1 MKKKNWNTFHYF
13 IILLCILFANHSFT
27 VQNSAFS
34 MIAFSF
40 FLLISWNVCFSYW
53 SHGSNRLYMYFSLY
67 DLRLCIWERPHLI
80 KPHLF
85 SLFIFCYLF
94 RSQAMFVR
102 SQNINNLKMM
112 IVPHMMK
119 RLKTIYDLLLFNQ
132 KKMHFIPLY
141 WISKHDMWCV
151 DNFSMFIE
159 WWNNLRFV
167 KKIFID
173 IKIYC
178 CY

>member
-1 MKKKNWNTFHYF
+1 MKKKTETPF
-13 IILLCILFANHSFT
+13 IISSFYYVFFLPTIPLLSKTQHLAWLPL
-27 VQNSAFS
+27 
-34 MIAFSF
+34 AFSF
-40 FLLISWNVCFSYW
+40 WY
-53 SHGSNRLYMYFSLY
+53 H
-67 DLRLCIWERPHLI
+67 E
-80 KPHLF
+80 
-85 SLFIFCYLF
+85 
-94 RSQAMFVR
+94 MFVFPTNLMDPIGYVFLSLR
-102 SQNINNLKMM
+102 SKVMYLRETPSNNIYFLYLYFTIFFVVRQCSYKVRILIILKMM

-119 RLKTIYDLLLFNQ
+119 RLKTIHDLLLFNK

-159 WWNNLRFV
+159 WWSNLRFV

-173 IKIYC
+173 VQIYC